1 MTKRSICLHLVS
13 GGTGQTLDTQ
23 AKACTPHFPDV
34 EFQIQHWNLV
44 RSRTQLRRVM
54 AGIAKEP
61 GPVLSSLIDAE
72 LQNDLIE
79 GCKRTGVQLLDVMK
93 NTLTFL
99 EGATGTQAID
109 GGPGGQYIMDENY
122 FRRIDAMHY
131 VIEHDDGQQTRELK
145 DADVVLVG
153 VSRAS
158 KTPTCFYLANK
169 GIKAANVPLV
179 PDTPLPP
186 ELFELGVPVI
196 GLTIAPDA
204 LLEIRRTRL
213 NSMVP
218 TKQHAGGTSLTR
230 TSYIDPEEV
239 RNELLWAKRL
249 CTRHGWPIIDIT
261 RRSIEETSA
270 AILDILEHPS
280 PLSAPG

>member
-13 GGTGQTLDTQ
+13 GGTGQTLDAQ
-23 AKACTPHFPDV
+23 AKACAPHFPDA
-34 EFQIQHWNLV
+34 ELQFRHWNLV
-44 RSRTQLRRVM
+44 RSRTQLRRVI
-54 AGIAKEP
+54 AGIASEP
-61 GPVLSSLIDAE
+61 GPVLSSLIDAG
-72 LQNDLIE
+72 LQNDLE
-79 GCKRTGVQLLDVMK
+79 DGCKRTGVQLLDVMK
-93 NTLTFL
+93 NTLAFL
-99 EGATGTQAID
+99 EGATGTQAVD

-186 ELFELGVPVI
+186 ELFELDVPVI

-249 CTRHGWPIIDIT
+249 CTRHSWPIIDIT

-270 AILDILEHPS
+270 AVLDILEHPN